1 MKISMWR
8 VVRDIS
14 IAILLAVVVSIAFFA
29 LSRFGG
35 ASGTAAYLGPG
46 RALSNALPPSWTSWL
61 DPIPEIT
68 QGNIAASVLAF
79 LCWWLLLMAIT
90 FGVRTYVRRRT

>member
-1 MKISMWR
+1 MKTSMWR

-14 IAILLAVVVSIAFFA
+14 IAILLAVVVAISFIA

-35 ASGTAAYLGPG
+35 DSGTAAYLGLG
-46 RALSNALPPSWTSWL
+46 RALGNLLPPSWTAWL
-61 DPIPEIT
+61 DPLPEMT

-79 LCWWLLLMAIT
+79 LCCWFVLMAIT